1 MSSLKFGFI
10 LLSVSISIFNSP
22 SLPSVV
28 SWISVI
34 CSCDL
39 DWVSLRYSEQT
50 RIELDLAYLI
60 DLVSEPTITNELS
73 DSSK

>member
-1 MSSLKFGFI
+1 MSSLKFGLI
-10 LLSVSISIFNSP
+10 LLSVSISIFNSS

-34 CSCDL
+34 CSYDL
-39 DWVSLRYSEQT
+39 DYVSLRCSEQT
-50 RIELDLAYLI
+50 RIEDDFACLM
-60 DLVSEPTITNELS
+60 DLVREPTITSELS